1 MVVVVVVVVY
11 WQQRWVGLLS
21 QLTTSLMQ
29 IRGFFGIVGRG
40 GGWVG
45 GGVVVVGLA
54 LSAIMVGLKGWIP
67 AVAAG
72 PASVDAV
79 GRNSEAHFG

>member
-40 GGWVG
+40 GGGVG
-45 GGVVVVGLA
+45 GGVGVVGLT